1 MSNRQIAIGGLSIL
15 AALLL
20 MLAGLVAQPT
30 GAATP
35 TVVVDSDIVE
45 WQNPVELLT
54 VTFPLSSSLSGP
66 VRLNGLSVIGYIM
79 PSTWDA
85 ADLTFR
91 ASVDDTTYNNIYT
104 DGDSEYTVQAA
115 KSRYIIADSIEL
127 RGINYLMVRSGTSG
141 SAVNQENGL
150 TAQTLQL
157 VLKATD

>member
-1 MSNRQIAIGGLSIL
+1 MAV
-15 AALLL
+15 LLL

-35 TVVVDSDIVE
+35 TVVVDSDVVE

-54 VTFPLSSSLSGP
+54 ITFPLSSSVSGP

-79 PSTWDA
+79 PASWDA
-85 ADLTFR
+85 ADLTFQ
-91 ASVDDTTYNNIYT
+91 ASVDDTTYNNVYT
-104 DGDSEYTVQAA
+104 DADAEYTVQAA
-115 KSRYIIADSIEL
+115 ASRYIIADSVEL
-127 RGINYLMVRSGTSG
+127 RGIDYLMVRSGTSG